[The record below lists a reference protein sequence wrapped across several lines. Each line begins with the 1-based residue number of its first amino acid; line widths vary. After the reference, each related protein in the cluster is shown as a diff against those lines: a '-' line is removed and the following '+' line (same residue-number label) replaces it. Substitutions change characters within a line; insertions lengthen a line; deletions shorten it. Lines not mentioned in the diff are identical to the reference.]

1 MQPIITDPEH
11 RYSLP
16 PDVLASLSDRDD
28 VAALNEVWV
37 LAGSAA
43 REEADE
49 VWVRQAGAEIRRALR
64 SVTRPRAV
72 IRPLRRMPVRFALSM
87 AACLAMLVA
96 IGIAL
101 QPTSKSISVPYGA
114 ELKHVLPDGSVLRLN
129 SGSKIV
135 YGKDFGQ
142 EARELRLV
150 RGEGHFEVTESTV
163 PFRVQTFKG
172 DVEVLGTT
180 FNVRAWPSDGF
191 ADVAV
196 STGRVKVTSREATGE
211 ALVLAAGQSAR
222 IGDQSPVRLEESY
235 AENAPSWQD
244 GSFKFQD
251 HPLGVIVREV
261 ERRYDVTVG
270 ISPQEFTRERLG
282 ILEEDPEGAEEI
294 LRIVC
299 ELKPCRLSVV
309 PDGFE
314 IVAVTAD

>member
-1 MQPIITDPEH
+1 MPSTTTDPEH

-28 VAALNEVWV
+28 VAALDRMWV
-37 LAGSAA
+37 LAGTASRA
-43 REEADE
+43 EPDEA
-49 VWVRQAGAEIRRALR
+49 WILRAGAEMRRALR
-64 SVTRPRAV
+64 AVTRPRAV
-72 IRPLRRMPVRFALSM
+72 IRPMRRMPVRFALSM
-87 AACLAMLVA
+87 AACLAMLIAV
-96 IGIAL
+96 GIAL
-101 QPTSKSISVPYGA
+101 QPSTKSISVPYGA

-129 SGSKIV
+129 SGSKIT

-142 EARELRLV
+142 QTRELRLV
-150 RGEGHFEVTESTV
+150 RGEGHFEVTESAV
-163 PFRVQTFKG
+163 PFRVETFKG

-180 FNVRAWPSDGF
+180 FNVRAWPRDGF

-196 STGRVKVTSREATGE
+196 TTGRVRVSAAEVSGQT
-211 ALVLAAGQSAR
+211 LILAAGESAR
-222 IGDQSPVRLEESY
+222 IGDQSPVRLEEGY

-251 HPLGVIVREV
+251 HPLGVIAREV

-270 ISPQEFTRERLG
+270 VSPQEFAQERIG

-299 ELKPCRLSVV
+299 ELKPCRLTVV

>member
-1 MQPIITDPEH
+1 MPSTITDPEH

-28 VAALNEVWV
+28 VAALDRMWV
-37 LAGSAA
+37 LAGTASRA
-43 REEADE
+43 EPDEA
-49 VWVRQAGAEIRRALR
+49 WIRRAGAEMRRALR

-87 AACLAMLVA
+87 AACLAMLIAV
-96 IGIAL
+96 GIAL
-101 QPTSKSISVPYGA
+101 QPSSKSISVPYGA
-114 ELKHVLPDGSVLRLN
+114 EMKHVLPDGSVLRLN
-129 SGSKIV
+129 SGSKIT

-142 EARELRLV
+142 QTRELRLV
-150 RGEGHFEVTESTV
+150 RGEGHFEVSESTV
-163 PFRVQTFKG
+163 PFRVETFKG
-172 DVEVLGTT
+172 DVEVLGTI
-180 FNVRAWPSDGF
+180 FNVRAWPRDGF

-196 STGRVKVTSREATGE
+196 TTGRVKVSAAESSGQT
-211 ALVLAAGQSAR
+211 LILAAGQSAR

-235 AENAPSWQD
+235 ADNAPSWQD

-251 HPLGVIVREV
+251 HPIGVIVREV
-261 ERRYDVTVG
+261 ERRFDVTVG
-270 ISPQEFTRERLG
+270 ISPQEFAQERIG
-282 ILEEDPEGAEEI
+282 ILEEDPDGAEEI